1 VLRFLTSWTKRL
13 HRLGY
18 KSGAYSSSG
27 SGIVDLARA
36 YRNHRYKMPNVIF
49 DALWNG
55 SRNTRD
61 RALRKGEWDGHRR
74 MHQYA
79 GNVTQ
84 TFGGDTIN
92 IDKDFLNVRLPTPGG
107 AHQSSRA
114 AA

>member
-1 VLRFLTSWTKRL
+1 MN
-13 HRLGY
+13 
-18 KSGAYSSSG
+18 
-27 SGIVDLARA
+27 LARA
-36 YRNHRYKMPNVIF
+36 YRNHRYTMPNVIF

-55 SRNTRD
+55 SKNTRD

-92 IDKDFLNVRLPTPGG
+92 IDKDFSTPDGQARQPSG
-107 AHQSSRA
+107 SGRA
-114 AA
+114 AQ